1 MCVNKMT
8 INPFKIKK
16 GLETRYLQYLKTLFP
31 ISNQEIKSSFNEQ
44 LASGEFI
51 RGPFIEITP
60 PYEKGE
66 SLQSLIN
73 EGILSEY
80 FSRFPKGVFPET
92 FHYHQSEALKK
103 IILENKNIVVASG
116 TGSGKTESFLIP
128 IFNTIFSQHVN
139 GRIEDGVRALILYP
153 MNALVND
160 QLDRLRKILQHC
172 QEITFGRYTGET
184 PESKLSGLSQY
195 KRIHGNSAEPLPN
208 ERISREEM
216 RLHPPHIFLT
226 NYAMLEYL
234 LLRPEDNVFFSGEHA
249 KYWKYIVIDEAH
261 IYSGAKGLEISML
274 LRRLKDQIVQ
284 SQEGRITCIATSATL
299 GGESSKREVA
309 KFAQQLFNEPFTEES
324 IVTAKR
330 ITYDELESW
339 EKLPDPAFY
348 HNIVQLFDKNSFE
361 EEISFEK
368 CIELAQSGNV
378 DSAAITFA
386 RTKARTPKEFFYYIL
401 LRDPRLNQLKIA
413 LKEGSHS
420 LKAVAESIFNN
431 TPECEEQLIT
441 LVDAAS
447 LHYGDDLFPLLS
459 ARYHIFLKAA
469 EGAYVS
475 LFPTQKVHL
484 KPLKSTLVK
493 HTDKNE
499 PFDSVTAFEF
509 GTCKYCGNVFF
520 IGKIERKG
528 TVKHFVQNITPES
541 EVGKPQNNIYLSF
554 SQDIIEDTENED
566 EITQLPTNKSYSLT
580 PFTLCGICGRLSQK
594 GAINDYCKH
603 GVQYKINVFAI
614 TSNSSSG
621 DLHKCPICS
630 KVSPNSPVI
639 MRFLTGKDAVPAVLA
654 TELYQQLPDVE
665 FHCEKE
671 HDFYKDCFKRNL
683 LVFSD
688 SRQDAAFFAPAFER
702 SYHKINRRRMICSII
717 ERNFSR
723 IKENKWD
730 IFTFLSYLIQYSRQI
745 DLFCCDGK
753 NNQSIEN
760 EIKKWLMY
768 EIIPRGDK
776 GALENLGLLCY
787 IPEFNP
793 NYKIP
798 NLLTSD
804 PWNLSNEEGLLLC
817 KIMIDQFRIKGALC
831 YPDGIDANDDFF
843 SPVNREYYFKQ
854 LGRIEENGR
863 VSKSVF
869 SWIPSQKAKSG
880 FYSNNRTDLLKKLA
894 DAKNIPISDDII
906 IQTLD
911 ALWNS
916 FQGYLVD
923 QKRGRY
929 QINPEMWKITSSLLK
944 DDSVQWY
951 YCDKC
956 GELTLFNLCNICPEY
971 RCTGKLHPCDPISR
985 FEENHYYRLYR
996 EFTPVRMS
1004 AKEHTAQLTQ
1014 EAAARVQEDFVK
1026 GKINLISS
1034 STTFELGVNV
1044 GELESV
1050 FMRNLPPN
1058 PANYVQRAGRAGRKK
1073 GTAAVAV
1080 TFCQRRP
1087 HDLSFYQK
1095 TDYFVNGVIKPPR
1108 IDVMNKKIVL
1118 RHLFSVIFAAFWKE
1132 YPSTFK
1138 TVGSFFFTD
1147 NEGKIDA
1154 IEKFSDFLDS
1164 KDLSLQ
1170 LALERISP
1178 DGLFEKSFFT
1188 NWEIASHLISEDPSP
1203 ELGRLSKV
1211 AADIR
1216 EDIRLLEETKQE
1228 FLNNNDYYGAAGIQD
1243 VIDTIKGRQTIEH
1256 LSSHNVLPK
1265 YGFPV
1270 DVVSLEI
1277 LYQAKIAKDLD
1288 LSRDLSIALSEYAP
1302 GSKVV
1307 AGGKVW
1313 ESRYIKKNPKTNAL
1327 IKKVYSICK
1336 TCNLYQSEILETNP
1350 DLSICPSCNTR
1361 ISANQMGIIYMPR
1374 YGFAASIDPPHD
1386 IGEFRPEKTHTTM
1399 VYYSGKKD
1407 SPYPDHNITTYIND
1421 LQVIGWAAPNGQL
1434 ALVNNAHNQGFAI
1447 CPICG
1452 YSVVHKRIP
1461 EKHKNSAGKECNG
1474 RLKFLHPTLKYRY
1487 HLGHEFLTDICYVSF
1502 PGITDNDDFWNSL
1515 LYAILEGASSALD
1528 IERADINGCLYTGEH
1543 GFHSKSLILYDAVPG
1558 GAGLV
1563 KRIVESVDNL
1573 KSVFFAAYD
1582 RLNECTCGGEKG
1594 DGSCYSCLRNFNNQY
1609 CHEQLNRG
1617 LVLDFFNKY
1626 GFKK

>member
-1 MCVNKMT
+1 MT
-8 INPFKIKK
+8 VNPFRIEK

-60 PYEKGE
+60 PYEKGAT
-66 SLQSLIN
+66 LQSLIN
-73 EGILSEY
+73 EGTLSKC
-80 FSRFPKGVFPET
+80 FTNFPEGIFPVT
-92 FHYHQSEALKK
+92 LHYHQSEALKK
-103 IILENKNIVVASG
+103 VILENKNIVVASG

-128 IFNTIFSQHVN
+128 IFNSIFSEIVN
-139 GRIEDGVRALILYP
+139 GQIEDGVRALILYP

-160 QLDRLRKILQHC
+160 QLDRFRKILKHC
-172 QEITFGRYTGET
+172 PTVTFGRYTGET
-184 PESKLSGLSQY
+184 KETRSEGLAQY

-208 ERISREEM
+208 ERICRDDMRE
-216 RLHPPHIFLT
+216 HPPHILLT

-234 LLRPEDNVFFSGEHA
+234 LLRPDDNVFFSGEHA
-249 KYWKYIVIDEAH
+249 KFWKYIVIDEAH

-284 SQEGRITCIATSATL
+284 SHEGKITCIATSATL
-299 GGESSKREVA
+299 GSESSKSEVA
-309 KFAQQLFNEPFTEES
+309 KFAQQLFNEPFSEES
-324 IVTAKR
+324 IVSAKR

-339 EKLPDPAFY
+339 ETIPDPTFY
-348 HNIVQLFDKNSFE
+348 HNIVQLFDNNSFE

-368 CIELAQSGNV
+368 CIALAKSGNV
-378 DSAAITFA
+378 DLAAISLA
-386 RTKARTPKEFFYYIL
+386 LEKAKTPKEFIYYIL

-413 LKEGSHS
+413 LKEGSNS
-420 LKAVAESIFNN
+420 LKAVGEFIFNN
-431 TPECEEQLIT
+431 ATECQEQLIT

-447 LHYGDDLFPLLS
+447 IHYSDELFPLLS

-469 EGAYVS
+469 EGAYLS
-475 LFPTQKVHL
+475 LFPNQKVHL
-484 KPLKSTLVK
+484 KPLKSTLVNL
-493 HTDKNE
+493 TDKNE
-499 PFDSVTAFEF
+499 TIDSAAAFEF

-520 IGKIERKG
+520 IGKIEKTG
-528 TVKHFVQNITPES
+528 TVKLFLQNITPES
-541 EVGKPQNNIYLSF
+541 EIGKPQKNLYLSF
-554 SQDIIEDTENED
+554 SQDIIEDPENED
-566 EITQLPTNKSYSLT
+566 EFTQLQLNKSYSLT
-580 PFTLCGICGRLSQK
+580 PYKLCGICGRLSQK
-594 GAINDYCKH
+594 GAINDHCKH
-603 GVQYKINVFAI
+603 NQKYDIDVFAI

-654 TELYQQLPDVE
+654 TELYQQLPDME
-665 FHCEKE
+665 FLCEKKPE
-671 HDFYKDCFKRNL
+671 LHEDCLKRNL

-702 SYHKINRRRMICSII
+702 SYQKINRRRMICSII
-717 ERNFSR
+717 EKNSSN
-723 IKENKWD
+723 IKENSWD
-730 IFTFLSYLIQYSRQI
+730 ISTFIRYLIQYSNRTN
-745 DLFCCDGK
+745 LFCCEGK
-753 NNQSIEN
+753 KNQAIED

-776 GALENLGLLCY
+776 GALEILGLLCY
-787 IPEFNP
+787 VPEFYP
-793 NYKIP
+793 QYKIP
-798 NLLTSD
+798 EVLLSE

-817 KIMIDQFRIKGALC
+817 KIFIDQFRTKGALC
-831 YPDGIDANDDFF
+831 YPDGVDAYDDFF
-843 SPVNREYYFKQ
+843 SPVNREYYFKEK
-854 LGRIEENGR
+854 GKIEERGK
-863 VSKSVF
+863 VSKNVF
-869 SWIPSQKAKSG
+869 SWIPSQKEKSG
-880 FYSNNRTDLLKKLA
+880 FYPNSRTDILKKLA
-894 DAKNIPISDDII
+894 DAKNITISDDII
-906 IQTLD
+906 IQTLT
-911 ALWNS
+911 AIWNS
-916 FQGYLVD
+916 FRGYLVD
-923 QKRGRY
+923 QKSGKY
-929 QINPEMWKITSSLLK
+929 QINPEMWKITSSLLD

-956 GELTLFNLCNICPEY
+956 GELTLFNISNICPEY
-971 RCTGKLHPCDPISR
+971 RCTGKLQPCDPTSR

-996 EFTPVRMS
+996 EFIPVRMI

-1014 EAAARVQEDFVK
+1014 EAAAKVQEDFVK

-1058 PANYVQRAGRAGRKK
+1058 PANYVQRAGRAGRKT

-1095 TDYFVNGVIKPPR
+1095 TDNFVNGIIKPPR
-1108 IDVMNKKIVL
+1108 IDVMNKKIVM
-1118 RHLFSVIFAAFWKE
+1118 RHLFSVICAAFWKQ

-1138 TVGSFFFTD
+1138 TVGAFFFD
-1147 NEGKIDA
+1147 ENEGKIDA
-1154 IEKFSDFLDS
+1154 IEKFSEFLES
-1164 KDLSLQ
+1164 NELSLQ

-1178 DGLFEKSFFT
+1178 DGLFEKDFFEK
-1188 NWEIASHLISEDPSP
+1188 WVIASQLISEDPSP
-1203 ELGRLSKV
+1203 EFGRLSKV
-1211 AADIR
+1211 AAGIR
-1216 EDIRLLEETKQE
+1216 EDIRLLEERRQE
-1228 FLNNNDYYGAAGIQD
+1228 LRNENDDRGAARITG
-1243 VIDTIKGRQTIEH
+1243 VIDTLKGRPTIEH
-1256 LSSHNVLPK
+1256 LSSHNILPK

-1277 LYQAKIAKDLD
+1277 LYRANIAKNLD

-1313 ESRYIKKNPKTNAL
+1313 ESRYIKKNPKTNAI

-1336 TCNLYQSEILETNP
+1336 TCNIYQSEILETNP

-1361 ISANQMGIIYMPR
+1361 ISPNHMGIIYMPR
-1374 YGFAASIDPPHD
+1374 YGFVASIDPPHD
-1386 IGEFRPEKTHTTM
+1386 IGEFRPEKTHSTM

-1407 SPYPDHNITTYIND
+1407 DPYPEHNITTYIND
-1421 LQVIGWAAPNGQL
+1421 LAVSGWAAPNGQL

-1447 CPICG
+1447 CSICG
-1452 YSVVHKRIP
+1452 YSVVHKGKLP
-1461 EKHKNSAGKECNG
+1461 EKHKNSAGRECNG
-1474 RLKFLHPTLKYRY
+1474 KLGFLHPELKHRY
-1487 HLGHEFLTDICYVSF
+1487 HLGHEFLTDICYLSF
-1502 PGITDNDDFWNSL
+1502 PGVIDGDDFWNSL
-1515 LYAILEGASSALD
+1515 LYSILEGASTALD
-1528 IERADINGCLYTGEH
+1528 IERTDINGCLYTGDN
-1543 GFHSKSLILYDAVPG
+1543 GFQSKSLILYDEVPG

-1563 KRIVESVDNL
+1563 KRIVETPDIL
-1573 KSVFFAAYD
+1573 KSVFFAAYN
-1582 RLNECTCGGEKG
+1582 RLNECTCGGEDG
-1594 DGSCYSCLRNFNNQY
+1594 DGSCYSCLRNFGNQY

-1617 LVLDFFNKY
+1617 KVLKFFNKY
-1626 GFKK
+1626 GFK